1 MTGTPRDDNSLTHGA
16 APQHKTLGTD
26 EIKEGAQPTTT
37 QAKPDKP
44 PSGPSGVSPSTDG
57 KR

>member
-1 MTGTPRDDNSLTHGA
+1 MTEPSDNSSLSHGA
-16 APQHKTLGTD
+16 APQHKTPGTD
-26 EIKEGAQPTTT
+26 KIQEGAKPTTT

-57 KR
+57 NR

>member
-1 MTGTPRDDNSLTHGA
+1 MTEPSDENSLSHGA
-16 APQHKTLGTD
+16 AAQHKTPGTD
-26 EIKEGAQPTTT
+26 KIQEGAKPTTT

-57 KR
+57 NR